1 MLYYTV
7 TCKTKQ
13 YDGNTNAEFESIE
26 FYLDGREENVFDLDA
41 ADYEVKNLRFNSA
54 NVGAEYGSLAYS
66 EATGVVA
73 LNDTPNTRNYKLEER
88 GKFRGIIAAATFPD
102 IENFHNY
109 ELEIRYNDMTE
120 KTFGASAFGAQND
133 TDYEIFSDGTH
144 YEGTDAELSGKVR
157 RTINNNGTCTVRIV
171 EPLTADYINKRYV
184 HQLRIQT
191 KDGNYCT
198 DDYDKQPFSVI
209 VKIVDKATP
218 TLSVEDITAV
228 FDGNPV
234 SADKIKGT
242 AKYNGTIVPGTWKW
256 KDNTAPV
263 NVADSKQ
270 YTVEF
275 TPDDTVSE
283 IYNSATAPIGV
294 TITPC
299 TDDANVNLSQAEY
312 TYDGTEKKPAL
323 TALTVK
329 VNEKTLIGGIDYD
342 VVYPSDMTN
351 AGTKEIKIN
360 CKGNYSGNAAVSY
373 QIKQANITVWPKDIT
388 KVYGDKPEFEL
399 ESKSSLIN
407 AEELALFAKT
417 AEFTINCEAPTP
429 LANEDG
435 YTISVHLTARETKNL
450 ILSEGGTGIFKVTK
464 APLTI
469 TVNEASRE
477 YGAINPPL
485 SVSYNKFIP
494 GEDESVLE
502 GKLVFTYDKSINETT
517 AVGSYLNMATASGL
531 TSNNYEITYVPGNV
545 TITKISV
552 TASAGAAGKSYLSV
566 VFDKGLEGLSD
577 TNFAVKDDDGNA
589 VDIRKI
595 TASSDGKTYTLN
607 GDFEFN
613 KKYTVKITL
622 DGTSL
627 DATHQLAPVDKVEI
641 IPVRT
646 GDDGG
651 GRVTTR
657 YTVSFETNGAGK
669 ISSRT
674 VAKNFVIKE
683 PEAPEKEGFD
693 FAGWYTD
700 KELTEKY
707 DFSEKVTK
715 SITLYAAWT
724 EKDKSEIQII
734 LTIGKRAAQVFGQT
748 KTNDVA
754 PKIVG
759 ERTMLPARF
768 VAESLGA
775 NVSWDGEK
783 ELVTIQG
790 KNLKTGEDITI
801 LIYIGSDAAYVNG
814 KEIKLDSAA
823 FVENDRTY
831 TPVRFISEELG
842 AGVDWIE
849 AEQKVVITK

>member
-133 TDYEIFSDGTH
+133 TGYEIFSDGTH

-157 RTINNNGTCTVRIV
+157 RTINDNGTCTVRIV

-198 DDYDKQPFSVI
+198 DDYDKKPFSVI

-242 AKYNGTIVPGTWKW
+242 AEYNGTIVPGTWKW

-388 KVYGDKPEFEL
+388 KIYGDKPEFEL

-464 APLTI
+464 APLTV

-517 AVGSYLNMATASGL
+517 AVGSYLNMTTASGL

-589 VDIRKI
+589 VNIRKI

-651 GRVTTR
+651 SVTTR

-674 VAKNFVIKE
+674 VAKNSVIKE
-683 PEAPEKEGFD
+683 PESPEKEGFD

-775 NVSWDGEK
+775 NVSWNGEK